1 MRRYPSP
8 CFFLYREALKIL
20 LAGLCKDTHPPLLS
34 ISESPKEPCGWPMR
48 RYPSPASLY
57 IGMPEKSLWLA
68 YAMIPIPCFS
78 LYREAQKILV
88 AGICEDNHPLL
99 LSISGSPK
107 DPCGWPMRRY
117 PSPCFSP
124 YREALKILV
133 AEICEDT
140 NPLYLSISGSPKDPC
155 GWPMRRCPFSASLYI
170 GEP

>member
-1 MRRYPSP
+1 MAGLCEDTTPPLLSISGSPKEPYGWPMRRYPSP

-20 LAGLCKDTHPPLLS
+20 LAGICKDTHPPLLS

-88 AGICEDNHPLL
+88 AGLCEDTHSMH
-99 LSISGSPK
+99 LSISGSLK

-117 PSPCFSP
+117 PSP
-124 YREALKILV
+124 V
-133 AEICEDT
+133 
-140 NPLYLSISGSPKDPC
+140 
-155 GWPMRRCPFSASLYI
+155 SLYI
-170 GEP
+170 GKP